1 MDFQTIL
8 NQWGMTAGGRDL
20 QSRVNRVAQREIA
33 ELDMLFVKLGINA
46 WIDRGRVVASQ
57 TGDFIRYPV
66 LTGGKIATV
75 TNVERDLSV
84 ALTRLRGESTPVKI
98 RLPEQYIE
106 LPFPLET
113 RPLLWTDANPAALG
127 KFELII
133 GRDQSATTP
142 APVTLDFKDRSVS
155 HILVSGTTG
164 SGKSNELA
172 CMILS
177 LAWSTSPA
185 DVRIVVL
192 DPKFSPEIG
201 ALGGLPHVDLF
212 QETQDCLDAIASV
225 KAEMNARKR
234 TPRRQ
239 RLFLVV
245 EEFAELGI
253 ESGGATDLIEPL
265 KSVAGVGRGL
275 GVHVI
280 ACTQKATVGV
290 VDTVLRANL
299 PIRIA
304 GQVSTQAESAVA
316 VGVPNAGAELLPGR
330 GSFLYNRNGRVR
342 RIQGHYVPEDE
353 IAGIVAQIAARW
365 HGVTPYEIAYIQ
377 SEETAPIDELAGY
390 VDKVQNA
397 IALEDI
403 FDADGA
409 PARGIKTQIVKVLFG
424 ADAKPGGQNHY
435 IVNAVLE
442 RLRELSFSS

>member
-1 MDFQTIL
+1 MDWMNFLGLT
-8 NQWGMTAGGRDL
+8 GKDL
-20 QSRVNRVAQREIA
+20 QTRINRVAQRETA
-33 ELDMLFVKLGINA
+33 EIDMLFVKLGVDA
-46 WIDRGRVVASQ
+46 WVDVKRIIASQ

-84 ALTRLRGESTPVKI
+84 ALTRLRGEATPVKI
-98 RLPEQYIE
+98 KLPEQFIE

-113 RPLLWTDANPAALG
+113 RPLLWADANVDTLG
-127 KFELII
+127 KFTMII
-133 GRDQSATTP
+133 GRDQGATTP
-142 APVTLDFKDRSVS
+142 QPVVLDFADRSVS

-172 CMILS
+172 CMVLS

-185 DVRIVVL
+185 DAHIVLL

-201 ALGGLPHVDLF
+201 ALAGLPHVTLF

-225 KAEMNARKR
+225 KAEMNNRKC

-239 RLFLVV
+239 KLFLVV

-253 ESGGATDLIEPL
+253 ESGKAPALIEPL

-275 GVHVI
+275 NVHVI
-280 ACTQKATVGV
+280 ACTQKATVET

-299 PIRIA
+299 PIRVA
-304 GQVSTQAESAVA
+304 GQVSTQAESTIA

-342 RIQGHYVPEDE
+342 RIQGHYVPEDS
-353 IAGIVAQIAARW
+353 IDNIVAQIAAKW
-365 HGVTPYEIAYIQ
+365 HGVTPYDIDYIVSEGDGAPADDITAHVETVLANIAM
-377 SEETAPIDELAGY
+377 
-390 VDKVQNA
+390 
-397 IALEDI
+397 EDL
-403 FDADGA
+403 FDADGQ
-409 PARGIKTQIVKVLFG
+409 PARGIKAQIVRLLFG
-424 ADAKPGGQNHY
+424 ESANTGGANNK
-435 IVNAVLE
+435 VAGEVLQ
-442 RLRELSFSS
+442 RIKRATTTT